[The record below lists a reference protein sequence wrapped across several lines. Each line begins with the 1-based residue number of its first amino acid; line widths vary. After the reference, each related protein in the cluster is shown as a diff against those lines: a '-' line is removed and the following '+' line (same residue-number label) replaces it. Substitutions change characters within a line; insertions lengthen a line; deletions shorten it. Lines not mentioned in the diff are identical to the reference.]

1 MSTKKE
7 NLLAWEA
14 QGPKEEQLAI
24 RQPTLSRSKALKVGT
39 PIRSTAARNLPTLS
53 VEASSSRAPGQIFL
67 SSAQSSLPPASA
79 ACRSLSEASDGVGRG
94 TSGNTPRSHPTASAR
109 RLAAR

>member
-1 MSTKKE
+1 M
-7 NLLAWEA
+7 
-14 QGPKEEQLAI
+14 
-24 RQPTLSRSKALKVGT
+24 GT

-67 SSAQSSLPPASA
+67 RSAQSSLPPESA

-109 RLAAR
+109 RLAGSDAALGVRMDMEREVKRRCGDGH